1 MEAYE
6 EKLARTLETEEDEEI
21 LEEVEEEIK
30 EKPKHKTF
38 KTVTSKP

>member
-21 LEEVEEEIK
+21 LEEMEEEIK